1 MTATTTF
8 QDLPVVIEVICGP
21 ETYMHITLI
30 KAVSSNLI
38 GQLEVVSTYI
48 HTYQLLELQSP
59 AKSKLL
65 TSIYSWQQL
74 PRSITHSM
82 RQQI

>member
-21 ETYMHITLI
+21 ETYDMHITLI

-48 HTYQLLELQSP
+48 HTYIP
-59 AKSKLL
+59 AIG
-65 TSIYSWQQL
+65 TSEPGQK
-74 PRSITHSM
+74 
-82 RQQI
+82 